1 MKKRMNNNNA
11 DSASPLTFEQW
22 LSEQPDERL
31 ATILRNRPDCA
42 LPIPPSFSSLAA
54 RLRLPLAVKRAV
66 DKLGAMDIA
75 VVEAASARGAEL
87 QPVSTPEVVE
97 EIRGRLHAY
106 STPYEDIPTQYDV
119 EAALETLKDHAL
131 LYGTTTDGSSFQ
143 LLPEVMSEIPRHFLV
158 LPESASAGPPLT
170 HQQVEELLDALSPQ
184 ESKILDTLAQAGGVG
199 LSKDAAPDADPTRP
213 VAMLIAK
220 GLLTRVDHNTVRLRA
235 ITRNVLLNPSNTP
248 HRYTLVPAT
257 RMPDTPP
264 SDKDVQKVDQ
274 AATAAGLEVTRMMRR
289 LLEEL
294 GREPAP
300 CLKNGSLG
308 VRAATKLA
316 KTLDIDNLTLARLMC
331 LADSADLISTGEPDP
346 PPHNDNLGDYLA
358 PTPLA
363 DDWLQSDPADQWAS
377 LLEAWR
383 NSQWS
388 PWLVGHK
395 DDTNKTIHLLDH
407 AALDTH
413 LPAITALTMRP
424 FLRLPP
430 GTPVPPDNVSTDMR
444 YLSPL
449 RGSHIDPTRVA
460 DICSN
465 AEWIGAIAL
474 NAASTPLR
482 TMMGTSDTDAYEALR
497 KVTQSL
503 TPEPGTT
510 LIAQAD
516 MTILAPGPL
525 TKEIQEQVETLADVE
540 SPGLASVYRITEASI
555 RRALDTGRTGA
566 DLQQFLEENVLGD
579 VPQSIT
585 YLITDVAR
593 RHGTLRGGPAISYL
607 RSDDPALLAQAV
619 QTPAAARL
627 ALRLI
632 APTVAISQAPLIEV
646 LDNLREAGFQ
656 PVAEDATGASID
668 VRPSP
673 SRITSYQGRPAATRE
688 AIDAGLI
695 HAVVSELRRN
705 NTATTAASQGTTAT
719 NDQGQV
725 LQGREALSVL
735 QAAVRGRKTVTLGFV
750 DKQGTQM
757 HRVVRPL
764 TVSGGQVDALDA
776 ATGKVHRF
784 QLHRITEVIL
794 D

>member
-75 VVEAASARGAEL
+75 VVEAASAQGAEL

-97 EIRGRLHAY
+97 EIRERLHAY
-106 STPYEDIPTQYDV
+106 STPDEDIPTQYDV

-300 CLKNGSLG
+300 CLKNGSIG

-331 LADSADLISTGEPDP
+331 LADSADLISTG
-346 PPHNDNLGDYLA
+346 
-358 PTPLA
+358 
-363 DDWLQSDPADQWAS
+363 
-377 LLEAWR
+377 
-383 NSQWS
+383 
-388 PWLVGHK
+388 
-395 DDTNKTIHLLDH
+395 
-407 AALDTH
+407 
-413 LPAITALTMRP
+413 
-424 FLRLPP
+424 
-430 GTPVPPDNVSTDMR
+430 
-444 YLSPL
+444 
-449 RGSHIDPTRVA
+449 
-460 DICSN
+460 
-465 AEWIGAIAL
+465 
-474 NAASTPLR
+474 
-482 TMMGTSDTDAYEALR
+482 
-497 KVTQSL
+497 
-503 TPEPGTT
+503 
-510 LIAQAD
+510 
-516 MTILAPGPL
+516 
-525 TKEIQEQVETLADVE
+525 
-540 SPGLASVYRITEASI
+540 
-555 RRALDTGRTGA
+555 
-566 DLQQFLEENVLGD
+566 
-579 VPQSIT
+579 
-585 YLITDVAR
+585 
-593 RHGTLRGGPAISYL
+593 
-607 RSDDPALLAQAV
+607 
-619 QTPAAARL
+619 
-627 ALRLI
+627 
-632 APTVAISQAPLIEV
+632 APTVTP
-646 LDNLREAGFQ
+646 
-656 PVAEDATGASID
+656 
-668 VRPSP
+668 
-673 SRITSYQGRPAATRE
+673 
-688 AIDAGLI
+688 IDAPRNCAALLMS
-695 HAVVSELRRN
+695 VTMTVSEWSKN
-705 NTATTAASQGTTAT
+705 C
-719 NDQGQV
+719 
-725 LQGREALSVL
+725 
-735 QAAVRGRKTVTLGFV
+735 
-750 DKQGTQM
+750 
-757 HRVVRPL
+757 
-764 TVSGGQVDALDA
+764 
-776 ATGKVHRF
+776 
-784 QLHRITEVIL
+784 
-794 D
+794 